1 MPNHC
6 SNRVSFYSE
15 DTTAILK
22 LYNIFEN
29 GTNPKT
35 KETVFGSFIPEP
47 DWKNI
52 PLTEN
57 TLKQYSFSSAKGEV
71 GELPVESGDLGKG
84 LHFASTGIQDDRWY
98 DWRNQNWGTKWD
110 CYDLTIDED
119 EMPYGFTAE
128 FNTAWCPPEE
138 VASAIKE
145 QFDDLS
151 VSWFYDEPGC
161 EIAGYL

>member
-1 MPNHC
+1 MYPPQ
-6 SNRVSFYSE
+6 FP
-15 DTTAILK
+15 D
-22 LYNIFEN
+22 
-29 GTNPKT
+29 GKT
-35 KETVFGSFIPEP
+35 
-47 DWKNI
+47 
-52 PLTEN
+52 
-57 TLKQYSFSSAKGEV
+57 
-71 GELPVESGDLGKG
+71 
-84 LHFASTGIQDDRWY
+84 DDRWY
-98 DWRNQNWGTKWD
+98 SWRLANWGTKWD

-119 EMPYGFTAE
+119 ELPNGFTAE